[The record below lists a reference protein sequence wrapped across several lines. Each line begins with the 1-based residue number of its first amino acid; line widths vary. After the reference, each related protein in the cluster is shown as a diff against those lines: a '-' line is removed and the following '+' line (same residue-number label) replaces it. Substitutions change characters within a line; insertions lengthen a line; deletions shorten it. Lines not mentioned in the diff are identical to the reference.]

1 MWIPRTLLITDP
13 NLGESAHSRLS
24 PICEDLTWICWD
36 LGAPEGTAGAFA
48 DIADG
53 RWNLAISFYSDLILP
68 LEALEVMDLP
78 INIHPALPWIRGV
91 GHDIVP
97 IVERHETAGP
107 TMHRIE
113 PPIDTGEIFDVLEM
127 PLASDHTYASLR
139 ALNQA
144 HSLKMLDRLIA
155 LMVASSDLAELEA
168 RLSANGATVPH
179 RWGAYYSRK
188 TVAALRAEHADVL
201 GVDKAPQPV

>member
-1 MWIPRTLLITDP
+1 MWTPRTLLITDP

-36 LGAPEGTAGAFA
+36 VGAPGGAAGLLSQ
-48 DIADG
+48 IAGD
-53 RWNLAISFYSDLILP
+53 RWSLVVSFYSDLILSVD
-68 LEALEVMDLP
+68 ALAAMDLP
-78 INIHPALPWIRGV
+78 LNIHPALPWIRGV
-91 GHDIVP
+91 GHDVVP

-113 PPIDTGEIFDVLEM
+113 PPIDTGEIFDVLEV
-127 PLASDHTYASLR
+127 PLAPGHTYASLR

-168 RLSANGATVPH
+168 RLSASAAAVPH

-201 GVDKAPQPV
+201 GIDKAPQPA